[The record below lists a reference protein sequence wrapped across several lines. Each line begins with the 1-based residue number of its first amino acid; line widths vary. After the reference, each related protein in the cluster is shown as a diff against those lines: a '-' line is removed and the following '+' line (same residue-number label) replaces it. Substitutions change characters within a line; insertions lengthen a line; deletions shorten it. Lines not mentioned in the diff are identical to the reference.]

1 MGEFFALLTAAFW
14 ASAVICFR
22 LAGRHVPPLL
32 LNLTRVAVS
41 SVLLLGTML
50 VVGQPPWREATAGQ
64 YALMLTSGVV
74 AIALA
79 DTLFHASLN
88 RVGAGLTAII
98 ECLYSP
104 LTALFAFVILAERL
118 TAGDLVGMV
127 LVVTAVVLGS
137 RTRLPD
143 DVTRG
148 TLLAGL
154 ALGAL
159 SMGALSVGIVI
170 VKPVLD
176 DQPVVYVTGVR
187 QFAALAALLP
197 VAALSPRD
205 RDWRRLRAL
214 PRRSVLFALLGTVL
228 GSYLALLCWIAG
240 MKHTNVGTAA
250 VLNQTSTVYVLV
262 LATLLLREP
271 FTRRKAVACLLA
283 VGGVLVVILA

>member
-50 VVGQPPWREATAGQ
+50 VVGQPPWREATGGQ
-64 YALMLTSGVV
+64 YALMITSGVV

-104 LTALFAFVILAERL
+104 LTALFAFLILAERL

-127 LVVTAVVLGS
+127 LVVAAVVLGS

-143 DVTRG
+143 DVSGG

-154 ALGAL
+154 ALGARR
-159 SMGALSVGIVI
+159 MGALSAGSVI
-170 VKPVLD
+170 VKRCSPDGPSSAPSASRSRTQAVISSGGWL
-176 DQPVVYVTGVR
+176 PP
-187 QFAALAALLP
+187 ALATS
-197 VAALSPRD
+197 SPRK
-205 RDWRRLRAL
+205 RKAAPRSSPPAEATRS
-214 PRRSVLFALLGTVL
+214 RRSA
-228 GSYLALLCWIAG
+228 SCSLC
-240 MKHTNVGTAA
+240 
-250 VLNQTSTVYVLV
+250 
-262 LATLLLREP
+262 
-271 FTRRKAVACLLA
+271 
-283 VGGVLVVILA
+283 